1 MTRQIL
7 VAILSVS
14 LLTSS
19 TVIAQQTKP
28 ANRTVINQY
37 KVNQQRAKDLTADLL
52 KVLVDTQLEQ
62 LEDNQLTDIPLY
74 QDLTSM
80 RGRLGD
86 LAMQKMPVVIDLLMQ
101 ADVAKPNER
110 QDLMKSVHV
119 KMKDVLLDLLR
130 EREKLR
136 LRRQHAE
143 LIERITEVVVKQT
156 DTREDTVELSTT
168 NEQEILATARSQQDV
183 SLLVTSFDNTLQIVA
198 DWSGE
203 LGKMATQCAKIIE
216 NEDVHSLLV
225 KAETQLG
232 DTEFSNAA
240 GTQKEVI
247 DALEQILNKIRRFE
261 DPAWINADAKEAAE
275 NILTAQEEIKEKIES
290 GDLEDE
296 EELNSL
302 VEEQSLIREKLNRL
316 KNALATNEDAV
327 ELAERAE
334 EAAAEAREAVFEG
347 DEQEAVE
354 LQDEVIGTLAEL
366 QEEILNEIDSFKPE
380 LSSEEYSKIAE
391 EVAEARE
398 KLEEADELN
407 TEATETAEESTEEA
421 ATTEA
426 QAEEAVNEAGEN
438 ENLPEDVANAIE
450 NAAEEVAEATEELQE
465 GSEESEGALDEAG
478 EAISEAIG
486 EAEIAEEE
494 AKKNA
499 LAAKVGELNRAVESL
514 ERAAAKAR
522 DTAESLNE
530 EGSPTEDQVAQA
542 QDDLNKIEEIAND
555 VAEGIKPLSDENVE
569 GLQDAANEA
578 GELSE
583 SLPMAAGDEEK
594 EGDAADQADAVAENL
609 ENAANELREEL
620 LATAE
625 ELVKEVQEQLDEV
638 SDLKSEVAMA
648 NNPES
653 PATAEQIED
662 LADRALEEVPS
673 VGEAL
678 QEAADAAEQAEAQ
691 AENPAQ
697 PEDGGDEPPAGD
709 EPAEPNESGDE
720 PADQPEDGGDEPPA
734 GDEPAEP
741 NESGDE
747 PADQPEDGGD
757 EPPAGD
763 EPADGDEPTGDM
775 PMENGQG
782 EPVDPETQRA
792 RQLLRAEVLADIKE
806 EILEDELAAAEA
818 LKELAEQGQESA
830 EQIAEAREAVA
841 QEQAEAAANAP
852 MNGDMNEGQPMEDP
866 HPSEAEEQLLDA
878 VIDQAEALAG
888 IGELV
893 EALTEQEE
901 IANQPIKDAAQLA
914 ATLGPMDTPMDAGDA
929 EPAEGEGAQPGDQP
943 MASTPP
949 APLPVPDAGNFVP
962 TSPLETAQMMAGKE
976 LPLPTDPAQLAENGL
991 PMNGESNGEAPEGP
1005 EQANGPPMPGQQ
1017 PMEGGQPGQGQSQQA
1032 SEQEPNDMSTFASS
1046 QAKGGGT
1053 SKGKIGT
1060 SENEGPQEGTPEVV
1074 QAQTD
1079 ADSTVP
1085 GGRNGDA
1092 SLQGLPQEKSAFFT
1106 SLPKSAREA
1115 INSRQNKALPRGYE
1129 ELLRKYFK
1137 NIK

>member
-14 LLTSS
+14 LFANGTAL
-19 TVIAQQTKP
+19 AQEAKP

-62 LEDNQLTDIPLY
+62 LEDNQLTDLPLY
-74 QDLTSM
+74 EDLTSM

-110 QDLMKSVHV
+110 QDLMKTVHV

-168 NEQEILATARSQQDV
+168 NEQEILATTRSQQDV

-216 NEDVHSLLV
+216 NEDVHSLLA

-232 DTEFSNAA
+232 DTEFSDAA

-247 DALEQILNKIRRFE
+247 DALEQILSKIRRFE

-275 NILTAQEEIKEKIES
+275 DILTAQEEIKEKIEN
-290 GDLEDE
+290 GDLKDE
-296 EELNSL
+296 EELNSI

-334 EAAAEAREAVFEG
+334 DAAAEAREAVFEG
-347 DEQEAVE
+347 EEQEAVE
-354 LQDEVIGTLAEL
+354 LQEEVIGTLAEL
-366 QEEILNEIDSFKPE
+366 QEEILEEIDGFKPE
-380 LSSEEYSKIAE
+380 LSSEEYNKIAE

-398 KLEEADELN
+398 KLEEAEELN
-407 TEATETAEESTEEA
+407 TEATKTAEESAEEA
-421 ATTEA
+421 AVTEA
-426 QAEEAVNEAGEN
+426 QAEESVNEAGEN

-465 GSEESEGALDEAG
+465 GSEESEDALDEAG

-522 DTAESLNE
+522 ETAESLNE
-530 EGSPTEDQVAQA
+530 DGSPTEDQVAQA

-555 VAEGIKPLSDENVE
+555 VAEGIKPLSDENVD
-569 GLQDAANEA
+569 GLQEAANEA
-578 GELSE
+578 SELSE
-583 SLPMAAGDEEK
+583 NLPMAAGDEEK
-594 EGDAADQADAVAENL
+594 ESDAAKQAEAVAENL
-609 ENAANELREEL
+609 ESAANELREEL

-625 ELVKEVQEQLDEV
+625 ELVNEVQEQLDEV
-638 SDLKSEVAMA
+638 TDLKSDVAMA
-648 NNPES
+648 NNPET

-662 LADRALEEVPS
+662 LADRALEEIPS

-678 QEAADAAEQAEAQ
+678 QEAADAAEAAEAQ
-691 AENPAQ
+691 ADQPAENATP
-697 PEDGGDEPPAGD
+697 PEDGDEPQDGGDEPPAGD
-709 EPAEPNESGDE
+709 KPAEPNNEPGDE
-720 PADQPEDGGDEPPA
+720 PVDEPT
-734 GDEPAEP
+734 G
-741 NESGDE
+741 
-747 PADQPEDGGD
+747 
-757 EPPAGD
+757 
-763 EPADGDEPTGDM
+763 EPADGDEPADDM
-775 PMENGQG
+775 PAEDG
-782 EPVDPETQRA
+782 EGKPVDPETQKA

-818 LKELAEQGQESA
+818 LKALAEQGQESA

-841 QEQAEAAANAP
+841 EEQAEAAANAP
-852 MNGDMNEGQPMEDP
+852 MNGDMNDGEPMEDP

-893 EALTEQEE
+893 EALTDQEE

-914 ATLGPMDTPMDAGDA
+914 ATLAPMDTPMDAGDA
-929 EPAEGEGAQPGDQP
+929 EPAEGDAPESGDQP
-943 MASTPP
+943 MANTPP
-949 APLPVPDAGNFVP
+949 APLPTPDAGNFVP

-1092 SLQGLPQEKSAFFT
+1092 SLKGLPQEKSAFFT